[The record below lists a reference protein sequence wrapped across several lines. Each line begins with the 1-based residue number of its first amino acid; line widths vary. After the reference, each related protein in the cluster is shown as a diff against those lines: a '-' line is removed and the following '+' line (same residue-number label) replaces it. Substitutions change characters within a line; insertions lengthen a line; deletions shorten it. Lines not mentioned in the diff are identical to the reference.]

1 MDAHIDIQNDI
12 QESTTELA
20 ERLARDTLFRAVCE
34 GNSSA
39 MSRVEKE
46 GSTTVAINLRREIP
60 FGQRQVESLLCFM
73 VSGPTEKAL
82 EDAEGDNVVY
92 DGLGE
97 HRVLGKKKKAKKSR
111 TISY

>member
-1 MDAHIDIQNDI
+1 MDAHIDI

-20 ERLARDTLFRAVCE
+20 ERLAQNTLFQAVCE
-34 GNSSA
+34 GNPSA
-39 MSRVEKE
+39 MARIQRE
-46 GSTTVAINLRREIP
+46 GSTTVSIDLRREIP

-73 VSGPTEKAL
+73 VSDSAEKAL

-97 HRVLGKKKKAKKSR
+97 HRVLGKKKKKKKKSR
-111 TISY
+111 TMSY